1 MKITHKYLFIILL
14 TLSTKTIFAQLY
26 VENSSYVFVNDQVLY
41 VEDDI
46 NLNNIESSIFLR
58 TEAQLIQ
65 GSGITGN
72 SGIGSLS
79 LYQEGNVDAYE
90 FNYWCSPIGDNSN
103 SNFNNNPF
111 GITFL
116 NDVVNLTTSIPAG
129 TSRLPGFNGTAS
141 PLNIEPFWI
150 FKFVAGATTSSF
162 VQVQAN
168 TSINPG
174 EGFTM
179 KGTNGTSANNPGNS
193 QRYDFKG
200 KPNNGN
206 IDVTILKDNL
216 TLVGN
221 PYPSALDAAAYIH
234 DSDNA
239 LVINGTL
246 FYWEQ
251 DLNVN
256 SHNLID
262 YQGGYATYTIDAT
275 GTFETFVP
283 ATFNTFNTD
292 GTINVAGVG
301 TGIKTAR
308 RFIPIGQ
315 GFFVQAIE
323 DGNVTAKNSHRV
335 FIKESSSDSE
345 FFGIENN
352 DKNVI
357 LNNNISPSEV
367 SNSFNNE
374 ITPIPND
381 FKRFRLNIDFNDLY
395 TRQLLQNFH
404 QSATD
409 GFDYGLE
416 TRSPQGVASDA
427 YWVFEDQLYAA
438 QAFNFR
444 EDLIIPLTI
453 TLAEP
458 QSIRFRIFG
467 IQNFDESQ
475 PIYLYDNETGLY
487 TDLREQDLNIN
498 LPEGTFS
505 DRFEIRF
512 LQETLST
519 SDEVFQQFDV
529 FQNNETSQLTIENPT
544 GLDVRSVAFY
554 DITGR
559 RVFIQKNLPQ
569 ESSYQFTTNKYNN
582 GVYIVEIDLGRQ
594 SNFTKKVIISN

>member
-1 MKITHKYLFIILL
+1 MKTTHRYLFILLIL
-14 TLSTKTIFAQLY
+14 LSTKTIYAQLY

-58 TEAQLIQ
+58 TEAQLVQ
-65 GSGITGN
+65 GSGVTRN
-72 SGIGSLS
+72 SGIGFLS

-90 FNYWCSPIGDNSN
+90 FNFWCSPIGDNSS

-116 NDVVNLTTSIPAG
+116 NDVVDITTSTPAG

-150 FKFVAGATTSSF
+150 FKFTAGTTTSSF
-162 VQVQAN
+162 IQVEAN

-179 KGTNGTSANNPGNS
+179 KGTNGTSLNNPGNA
-193 QRYDFKG
+193 QRYDFRG
-200 KPNNGN
+200 KPNNGT
-206 IDVTILKDNL
+206 IDVAVLRDNL

-221 PYPSALDAAAYIH
+221 PYPSALDALAYIH
-234 DSDNA
+234 DPDNIS
-239 LVINGTL
+239 VIDGTL

-256 SHNLID
+256 SHNLAD

-283 ATFNTFNTD
+283 ATFNTFNND
-292 GTINVAGVG
+292 GSINVAGVG

-315 GFFVQAIE
+315 GFFVQATV

-335 FIKESSSDSE
+335 FVKESNPESE
-345 FFGIENN
+345 FFGIDNN
-352 DKNVI
+352 GKDITLKNTI
-357 LNNNISPSEV
+357 NSTQETNNLPS
-367 SNSFNNE
+367 
-374 ITPIPND
+374 IPSD
-381 FKRFRLNIDFNDLY
+381 YKRFRLNIDFNDLY

-404 QSATD
+404 ESATD

-416 TRSPQGVASDA
+416 TRSPLGVASDA
-427 YWVFEDQLYAA
+427 YWVLEDQLYAA

-444 EDLIIPLTI
+444 EDLVIPLTI
-453 TLAEP
+453 TLAES
-458 QSIRFRIFG
+458 QLIRFRIFG
-467 IQNFDESQ
+467 IQNFDDSQ
-475 PIYLYDNETGLY
+475 PIYLLDKETGLY
-487 TDLREQDLNIN
+487 TDLREQDHNIS

-519 SDEVFQQFDV
+519 SDEIFQQLDV

-544 GLDVRSVAFY
+544 GLDVKSVALY

-559 RVFIQKNLPQ
+559 RVFMQDNLPQ
-569 ESSYQFTTNKYNN
+569 NNSYQFATNKYNN
-582 GVYIVEIDLGRQ
+582 GVYIVEVALGQQ
-594 SNFTKKVIISN
+594 SNFSKKVIISN